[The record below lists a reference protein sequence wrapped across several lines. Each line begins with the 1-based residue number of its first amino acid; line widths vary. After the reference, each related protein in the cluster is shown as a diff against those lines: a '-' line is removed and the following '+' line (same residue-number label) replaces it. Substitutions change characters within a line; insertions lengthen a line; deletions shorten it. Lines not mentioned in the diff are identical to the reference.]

1 MLVLLVVALCIFTV
15 LGYLF
20 AILSD
25 RHWAA
30 LGFLLGGTGL
40 LLTIMALSNM
50 KVI

>member
-1 MLVLLVVALCIFTV
+1 MVVLLVVALCVLTV

-20 AILSD
+20 AILAD

-30 LGFLLGGTGL
+30 LAYLLGGTGV